1 MRTLSKSYDDELHK
15 EGETYSIGIND
26 GRGYTRVT
34 YIGTKQM
41 YGKPMMV
48 FSTKDDEQ
56 LTVNQSYLTHTITH
70 KKGDL

>member
-48 FSTKDDEQ
+48 FQQRTMS
-56 LTVNQSYLTHTITH
+56 S
-70 KKGDL
+70 